1 MSLRTDQLDF
11 ELDPSLIARHPV
23 VPRDA
28 AKLMVVHLE
37 DGRIEHRNVADIHEY
52 LGPRDHLVLND
63 TRVVPARF
71 KALRADTGGR
81 LEGLLLD
88 AIDARSWWAMIRKSR
103 RLQPGHRLE
112 LLDHQDQASGE
123 FLEVEDIGE
132 GRIRVHLVGE
142 DPSETVFAKLG
153 LVPLPPYIL
162 NARRDAGEAVE
173 DQRDLDWY
181 QTVYA
186 ATNGPTRSVAAPTA
200 GLHFTSKLMEKIK
213 GGGVETLRVSLEVGA
228 GTFKPVDSEILSDH
242 PMHCERC
249 VVKAEVIEALRAL
262 QGEREQGAARL
273 IPVGTTS
280 VRTLESLPRPLPV
293 AGSFGDVLE
302 FDTQLLI
309 EPGYSFQH
317 LDGLLTNFHL
327 PRSTLLALVAAV
339 TGIDELHELYREAI
353 SRRYRFFSYGDAML
367 LLR

>member
-1 MSLRTDQLDF
+1 MTLRTDQLDF

-23 VPRDA
+23 SPRDT
-28 AKLMVVHLE
+28 AKLMVVHLQ
-37 DGRIEHRNVADIHEY
+37 DGRIEHRQVADIHEY
-52 LGPRDHLVLND
+52 LGSGDQLVLND

-71 KALRADTGGR
+71 RALRVDTGGR

-112 LLDHQDQASGE
+112 LLDHKEQASGE
-123 FLEVEDIGE
+123 FLEVEDSGE
-132 GRIRVHLVGE
+132 GRIRVRLMGT
-142 DPSETVFAKLG
+142 DSPETVFAKLG

-162 NARRDAGEAVE
+162 NARRDAGEAVD
-173 DQRDLDWY
+173 DQRDSDWY

-186 ATNGPTRSVAAPTA
+186 SINGPTRSVAAPTA
-200 GLHFTSKLMEKIK
+200 GLHFTSELIEKIQH
-213 GGGVETLRVSLEVGA
+213 GGTGTLRVSLEVGA
-228 GTFKPVDSEILSDH
+228 GTFKPIDSEFLSEH
-242 PMHCERC
+242 PMHRERC
-249 VVKAEVIEALRAL
+249 VVDSAVIDSLRAL
-262 QGEREQGAARL
+262 ESERANGNARV
-273 IPVGTTS
+273 IPVGTTA
-280 VRTLESLPRPLPV
+280 VRTLESLPHPLPA
-293 AGSFGDVLE
+293 AGSFGEALE

-309 EPGYSFQH
+309 EPGYAFRH

-339 TGIDELHELYREAI
+339 TGIDELHELYQEAI